1 MPLNKKF
8 LLFPLVAVLV
18 GLTHKSSW
26 ASSEN
31 EEEFLSK
38 ILPHVEEDRVIE
50 ITDENS
56 TREVRVVLGDAGK
69 QGFYFE
75 QAGTSINLNRIIDE
89 EFEKASTW
97 QKNAY
102 LAYEKDPEVIHLAEE
117 KEAIVE
123 QYRMWLKK
131 IMMKQL

>member
-18 GLTHKSSW
+18 SLTHKSSW

-56 TREVRVVLGDAGK
+56 TREVRVVLGDADK
-69 QGFYFE
+69 QGFY
-75 QAGTSINLNRIIDE
+75 NRIIDE

-123 QYRMWLKK
+123 QYRMAQKNNDET
-131 IMMKQL
+131 